1 MPDAVANMRV
11 GTQSFRTRERF
22 LLPPAKSHSSACVYK
37 PDITSSPVINI
48 ANNRTAVLQTMSG
61 SGLILIKGNVMN
73 ESTSNATDSEVSDA
87 ASPYQP
93 PAKESTAAQSAGGR
107 PLASAGRRFGAIL
120 LDGVVIGIGGMI
132 LGFLLG
138 GTILGMIGM
147 GAVADAG
154 ATPEE
159 AAAAAAVGGFIGSLL
174 GTIIGPYIASFIMM
188 ILECCTGI
196 TPGKLILG
204 MKVSNADGS
213 DANLGSIVTR
223 GLLKYQ
229 YTWLVIVG
237 TFIGLDF
244 LVTISGILSIVMFF
258 GIFLIFGEGR
268 QTLWD
273 KMAKTSV
280 AMKD

>member
-1 MPDAVANMRV
+1 M
-11 GTQSFRTRERF
+11 
-22 LLPPAKSHSSACVYK
+22 
-37 PDITSSPVINI
+37 
-48 ANNRTAVLQTMSG
+48 LQRNLG
-61 SGLILIKGNVMN
+61 SGLILIKGTMMN
-73 ESTSNATDSEVSDA
+73 ESTSNSGDSEMNDA
-87 ASPYQP
+87 SSPYQP
-93 PAKESTAAQSAGGR
+93 PAEESTAAQSAGGR

-132 LGFLLG
+132 LGMLLG
-138 GTILGMIGM
+138 GTILGMMGM

-159 AAAAAAVGGFIGSLL
+159 AAAAAAVGGFIGGLL

-204 MKVSNADGS
+204 IKVSNADGS
-213 DANLGSIVTR
+213 DANLGNIVTR

-244 LVTISGILSIVMFF
+244 LVTISGLLSIVMFF

>member
-1 MPDAVANMRV
+1 
-11 GTQSFRTRERF
+11 
-22 LLPPAKSHSSACVYK
+22 
-37 PDITSSPVINI
+37 
-48 ANNRTAVLQTMSG
+48 
-61 SGLILIKGNVMN
+61 MN
-73 ESTSNATDSEVSDA
+73 ASTSN
-87 ASPYQP
+87 P
-93 PAKESTAAQSAGGR
+93 TAAQSASTGR
-107 PLASAGRRFGAIL
+107 PLASAGRRLGAIL
-120 LDGVVIGIGGMI
+120 LDGVVIIIGGMI
-132 LGFLLG
+132 LGMLLG

-147 GAVADAG
+147 GAGAGAG

-159 AAAAAAVGGFIGSLL
+159 TAAAAAAGGFIGGLL
-174 GTIIGPYIASFIMM
+174 GTIIGPYIASFIIM

-196 TPGKLILG
+196 TPGKLMLG

-229 YTWLVIVG
+229 YTWVVIVG
-237 TFIGLDF
+237 IFTGLDF

-258 GIFLIFGEGR
+258 GIFLIFGEGK

-273 KMAKTSV
+273 KMAKTTV